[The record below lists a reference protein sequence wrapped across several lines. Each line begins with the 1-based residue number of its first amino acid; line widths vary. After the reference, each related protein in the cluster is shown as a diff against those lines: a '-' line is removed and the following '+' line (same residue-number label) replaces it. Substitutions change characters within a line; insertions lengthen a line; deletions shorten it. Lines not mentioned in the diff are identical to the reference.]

1 MCKVIK
7 HGIVPEDISV
17 SSMHLDILY
26 FPEES
31 NPECYPQEPPE
42 VMEGEYITLK
52 CSSASGNPK
61 ISMKWVNDDNVISNS
76 QTEIDGRQVSFLKV
90 LPKNNAVYLC
100 KITSSAFP
108 SKEASCHVGPVRV
121 IRNPSVSLSTG
132 ADEHIPNITQLVPTF
147 KPPVVTKED
156 TTLTILPV
164 NEQGCHKQCRL
175 LNSSSFYWIITAI
188 VTSLFAL
195 IFLIICIILLCHHQ
209 SEKTHKRGR
218 CVSTRPHLQDIYSE
232 LDIKSCNNKE
242 YISDNIP

>member
-1 MCKVIK
+1 
-7 HGIVPEDISV
+7 
-17 SSMHLDILY
+17 
-26 FPEES
+26 
-31 NPECYPQEPPE
+31 
-42 VMEGEYITLK
+42 MEGEYITLK

-61 ISMKWVNDDNVISNS
+61 ISMKWVNDDNVISNN

-121 IRNPSVSLSTG
+121 IRDQSVSSSTG
-132 ADEHIPNITQLVPTF
+132 ANEHIPNIPQIVPIV

-156 TTLTILPV
+156 TTLTIQPV
-164 NEQGCHKQCRL
+164 SEQECHEECRL
-175 LNSSSFYWIITAI
+175 LNSRSFYWIITTV

-195 IFLIICIILLCHHQ
+195 IFLIICIILLCKYHHQ
-209 SEKTHKRGR
+209 SERTYERGR

-232 LDIKSCNNKE
+232 LDIKRCDNKE
-242 YISDNIP
+242 YMVLSKNTLITRPELPQTDAQKAGL